1 VTAAPVLS
9 VALGDRFAR
18 ELPEMAVAWQ
28 AAEVPRP
35 QLLVLD
41 EALAAELGLD
51 ADALR
56 SPAGIGLLTGTAVPD
71 GARPVAQAY
80 SGHQFGYYNPRLGD
94 GRALLLGELVD
105 REGRLRDL
113 HLKGSGRTPFSRG
126 GDGLAAVGPMLREY
140 VVGRAMHALGIP
152 TTRALAVVA
161 TGRPVQR
168 ETVLPGAVLARVAV
182 AALVLTPFALFALRG
197 HWGDLRRSARLILV
211 YGVVAVAGAQLAYF
225 SAVSHL
231 SVGVALLL
239 EYQGVVL
246 VVGWLWLTRGRRPSR
261 LVVTGA
267 LVAAAGL
274 ALVLDVLG
282 DVRIDGVGV
291 VWGLAAAVGLAA
303 YFVVAGDADAAVPP
317 VVLSCAGLWVGSA
330 ALAAA
335 GLAGVVPLRATT
347 ASVELSGRSVS
358 WLVPVLWLAL
368 VAAAFAYVV
377 GTAAARALG
386 ATLASFVGL
395 TEVVFAVL
403 AAWALVGQLPTP
415 VQLVGGVVILVGIA
429 LVKLDDLR
437 RTGDVVV
444 APEPAPVPATVGD

>member
-1 VTAAPVLS
+1 MST
-9 VALGDRFAR
+9 GR
-18 ELPEMAVAWQ
+18 
-28 AAEVPRP
+28 
-35 QLLVLD
+35 
-41 EALAAELGLD
+41 GT
-51 ADALR
+51 
-56 SPAGIGLLTGTAVPD
+56 GLLLALVSAASFGT
-71 GARPVAQAY
+71 
-80 SGHQFGYYNPRLGD
+80 SGPLGS
-94 GRALLLGELVD
+94 ALIKAGW
-105 REGRLRDL
+105 
-113 HLKGSGRTPFSRG
+113 SPS
-126 GDGLAAVGPMLREY
+126 A
-140 VVGRAMHALGIP
+140 
-152 TTRALAVVA
+152 
-161 TGRPVQR
+161 
-168 ETVLPGAVLARVAV
+168 AVLARVAV

-444 APEPAPVPATVGD
+444 APEPGPVPATVGD